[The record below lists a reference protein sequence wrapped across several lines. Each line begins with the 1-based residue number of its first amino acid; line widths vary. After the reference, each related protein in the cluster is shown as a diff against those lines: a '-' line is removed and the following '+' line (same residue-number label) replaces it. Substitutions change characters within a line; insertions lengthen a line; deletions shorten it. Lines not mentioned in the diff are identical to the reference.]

1 MSAEHM
7 QSSHT
12 QSSQMQSSQMQSS
25 QMQLSVNGE
34 PSQLTEGTTV
44 ADLVLSLVQAAR
56 DGNRGGIAVAVNETV
71 VPRASWDGTPL
82 AAGDRVEILTAVQ
95 GG

>member
-1 MSAEHM
+1 MSNEH
-7 QSSHT
+7 
-12 QSSQMQSSQMQSS
+12 
-25 QMQLSVNGE
+25 MQLSVNGE
-34 PSQLTEGTTV
+34 LSQIAAGSTV
-44 ADLVLSLVQAAR
+44 TDLVLSLVEAAR

-71 VPRASWDGTPL
+71 VPRASWDATPL

>member
-1 MSAEHM
+1 MSAEQTM
-7 QSSHT
+7 QHI
-12 QSSQMQSSQMQSS
+12 MQHI
-25 QMQLSVNGE
+25 MQLSVNGA
-34 PSQLTEGTTV
+34 PSQIAEGATV
-44 ADLVLSLVQAAR
+44 ADLVVSLVEAAR
-56 DGNRGGIAVAVNETV
+56 DGKKGGIAVAVNETV